1 MSSPRVSEVLAELAA
16 LDNPKFREMNA
27 RHGDDHGVNLSD
39 MRAVARRL
47 KTDDALARELW
58 RTGNTAARLLSLL
71 ICRPKNFDA
80 HELDT
85 MLREGRIPKV
95 NAWLVS
101 YVIKKSAHAE
111 EMRLRWLSDPDEV
124 VASAGWALT
133 SDLVSRN
140 PEVLDL
146 VALLDTIESQMK
158 AAPERLQWAMNT
170 CLAHIGIE
178 HVEYRERAISIGER
192 LGVLKD
198 YPTPPNCT
206 SPYAPLWIAEMVKRQ
221 STAKKSGKAS

>member
-1 MSSPRVSEVLAELAA
+1 
-16 LDNPKFREMNA
+16 
-27 RHGDDHGVNLSD
+27 
-39 MRAVARRL
+39 MRALAKRL
-47 KTDDALARELW
+47 KTDDVLARELW
-58 RTGNTAARLLSLL
+58 ATGNTAARLLSLL

-80 HELDT
+80 HEIDT

-111 EMRLRWLSDPDEV
+111 GMRRGWLSDPDEV

-146 VALLDTIESQMK
+146 EALLDTIESQMK
-158 AAPERLQWAMNT
+158 AAPEQLQWAMNT
-170 CLAHIGIE
+170 CLAQIGIE
-178 HVEYRERAISIGER
+178 HAEYRARAIRIGER
-192 LGVLKD
+192 LEILKD

-206 SPYAPLWIAEMVKRQ
+206 SPYAPLWIAEMVKRK
-221 STAKKSGKAS
+221 SSPKKSGKAS